1 MKEELATTMKYFF
14 QPATICATMGKSAKG
29 RALQEIAR
37 KLDRML
43 VDGDD
48 APVHIVM
55 ALRMAAAALDVRFP
69 RTRPTLVDYT
79 EYGGSGQLWAQ
90 PVSGTVGAF
99 ESATYFR
106 IPFDRVR
113 ETADTAEVIKTITG
127 SINPEKDDDNDI
139 R

>member
-1 MKEELATTMKYFF
+1 MKYFF
-14 QPATICATMGKSAKG
+14 QPATVYATMGKSAKG
-29 RALQEIAR
+29 RALQDIAR

-48 APVHIVM
+48 APVHIVT
-55 ALRMAAAALDVRFP
+55 ALSLAAGALDARYP
-69 RTRPTLVDYT
+69 RTRPTLVDYA
-79 EYGGSGQLWAQ
+79 GDDSGLIWAQ
-90 PVSGTVGAF
+90 PVSENAGAF
-99 ESATYFR
+99 ESAAYFR